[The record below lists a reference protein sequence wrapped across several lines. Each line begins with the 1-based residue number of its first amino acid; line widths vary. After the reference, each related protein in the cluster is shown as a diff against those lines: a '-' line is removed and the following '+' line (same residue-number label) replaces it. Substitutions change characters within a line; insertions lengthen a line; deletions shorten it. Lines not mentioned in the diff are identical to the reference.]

1 MDGINPMLT
10 NKTIVPVTITIPIN
24 MIPLFTSDLNPAN
37 QIETAGKY
45 EATRLAITAITLMII
60 SGEKLIGSIS
70 SILLLVF
77 QELKRKTNHAISL
90 KINGWLEANKRQIF
104 GFLPNIIPDLG
115 VYCK

>member
-1 MDGINPMLT
+1 MLT

-60 SGEKLIGSIS
+60 SGVNVIGSIS
-70 SILLLVF
+70 TILLLVF
-77 QELKRKTNHAISL
+77 QELKKKNQPCDLSQDQ
-90 KINGWLEANKRQIF
+90 WLVGSQQT
-104 GFLPNIIPDLG
+104 PDIRFST
-115 VYCK
+115 